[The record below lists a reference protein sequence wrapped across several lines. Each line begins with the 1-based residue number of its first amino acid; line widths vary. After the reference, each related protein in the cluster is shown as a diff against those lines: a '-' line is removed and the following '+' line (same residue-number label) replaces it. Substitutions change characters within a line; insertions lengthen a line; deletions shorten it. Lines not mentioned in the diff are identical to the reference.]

1 MMLHKFKRKAAAIAV
16 FSLALMAS
24 NTHADARL
32 SKPMGFKQVLV
43 FMGTGALDIAKT
55 EPFPGV
61 SGCQGT
67 LCSSDYFYTHIMGL
81 SDSEVAQKREDA
93 ISYFNRE
100 FGIDVKALVAQKR
113 IELKTYTGNP
123 DGHYRLYSLAG
134 MNLPTEGWIARDG
147 GFYISVLDS
156 NGIPLAG
163 NHRGETAT
171 PLNQMYYGSYNILVT
186 SDFHKPREI
195 IINYES
201 NALAAISPDRLRTTF
216 NTRTYS
222 NLWGEGQSYVSYEF
236 ELRGSDT
243 VLTNGR
249 EVMTFS
255 KYPST
260 TDFPDYP
267 AFDMKGD
274 ASF

>member
-1 MMLHKFKRKAAAIAV
+1 MMLHTFKRKTAAIVV

-24 NTHADARL
+24 NTYAADFL
-32 SKPMGFKQVLV
+32 PKPMGFKQVLV
-43 FMGTGALDIAKT
+43 FMGTGALDITKT

-67 LCSSDYFYTHIMGL
+67 LCTSDYFYTHIMGL
-81 SDSEVAQKREDA
+81 SDSEVAQKREEA
-93 ISYFNRE
+93 IRYFNRE
-100 FGIDVKALVAQKR
+100 FGIDVNALIAQNR
-113 IELKTYTGNP
+113 IELKPYTGNP

-134 MNLPTEGWIARDG
+134 MVLPSEGWVVRDG
-147 GFYISVLDS
+147 GFYITVLDS
-156 NGIPLAG
+156 SGIPLAG

-171 PLNQMYYGSYNILVT
+171 PLNQMYYGSYNILAT
-186 SDFHKPREI
+186 SDSQKTREI
-195 IINYES
+195 IVNYES

-222 NLWGEGQSYVSYEF
+222 KLWGEGQSYVSYEF
-236 ELRGSDT
+236 ELSGGQT

-260 TDFPDYP
+260 RDFPAYP
-267 AFDMKGD
+267 SFDTKGD
-274 ASF
+274 AAF

>member
-1 MMLHKFKRKAAAIAV
+1 MQLRTFKRKAAAIAV
-16 FSLALMAS
+16 FSLALMTFNA
-24 NTHADARL
+24 HAGERL
-32 SKPMGFKQVLV
+32 PKPMGFKQVLV
-43 FMGTGALDIAKT
+43 FMGTGSLNIANT
-55 EPFPGV
+55 EPFPGI

-67 LCSSDYFYTHIMGL
+67 LCSSDYFYTRIMGL
-81 SDSEVAQKREDA
+81 NQSELAQKREEA
-93 ISYFNRE
+93 IAYFNRE
-100 FGIDVKALVAQKR
+100 FGIDVEALVAQKR

-123 DGHYRLYSLAG
+123 DGHYRLYSMAG
-134 MNLPTEGWIARDG
+134 TILPSEGWIARDG

-163 NHRGETAT
+163 NHSGETAT

-186 SDFHKPREI
+186 SDFNKSREI

-201 NALAAISPDRLRTTF
+201 NEMAVISPDRLRTTF
-216 NTRTYS
+216 NTRTHS
-222 NLWGEGQSYVSYEF
+222 KLWGEGQSYVSYEF
-236 ELRGSDT
+236 ELRGGNT

-260 TDFPDYP
+260 TDFPAYP
-267 AFDMKGD
+267 PFDMKGD
-274 ASF
+274 AF

>member
-1 MMLHKFKRKAAAIAV
+1 MMLHTFKRKTAAIAV

-24 NTHADARL
+24 NTYAAGFL
-32 SKPMGFKQVLV
+32 PKPMGFKQVLV
-43 FMGTGALDIAKT
+43 FMGTGALDITKT

-67 LCSSDYFYTHIMGL
+67 LCTSDYFYTHIMGL
-81 SDSEVAQKREDA
+81 SSSEVAQKREEA
-93 ISYFNRE
+93 IRYFNRE
-100 FGIDVKALVAQKR
+100 FGIDVNALIAQNR
-113 IELKTYTGNP
+113 IELKPYTGNP

-134 MNLPTEGWIARDG
+134 MVLPSEGWVVRDG
-147 GFYISVLDS
+147 GFYITVLDS
-156 NGIPLAG
+156 RGIPLAG

-171 PLNQMYYGSYNILVT
+171 PLNQMYYGSYNILAT
-186 SDFHKPREI
+186 SDFQKTREI
-195 IINYES
+195 IVNYES

-222 NLWGEGQSYVSYEF
+222 KLWGEGQSYVSYEF
-236 ELRGSDT
+236 ELSGGQT

-260 TDFPDYP
+260 RDFPAYP
-267 AFDMKGD
+267 SFDTKGD
-274 ASF
+274 AAF